1 MEIVENKATTS
12 KPRLFRW
19 ALWWGLG
26 IVTICLV
33 ILIVYAITNPT
44 IDEANSPLTSYFYSL
59 MYRFGIWPAVLY
71 IGFIGPIIEEVSFR
85 LWGNG
90 KLWTGIVSVILISVW
105 SIAIGWWVALLTIL
119 AGTVILT
126 VFNDN
131 KRKRLFALMLLSSV
145 VFALAHLG
153 NYNEDKVLTIVGII
167 HKLGFGLFAS
177 YLVINHNI
185 LWSMG
190 LHIINNSLLAIPMG
204 LAIGQA
210 SNEVVIIDNENF
222 FLEVRPILRQN
233 DSINSKNGL
242 TTFPDSTY
250 YFGSTAQFARQVLLQ
265 EALQKTPDRS
275 ADTIIITPESY
286 FPKCWFTITYK
297 NKPFDYHGIIVSM
310 LGERLITID
319 TVYSTMPD
327 STDRKLTTLN
337 IASSYDPFT
346 RASTDTK

>member
-26 IVTICLV
+26 IVTICLI
-33 ILIVYAITNPT
+33 ILIVYTITNPT
-44 IDEANSPLTSYFYSL
+44 IDEANSPITTYFYSL
-59 MYRFGIWPAVLY
+59 MYRFGIWPTALY

-90 KLWTGIVSVILISVW
+90 KLWTGIVSVILMSAW

-126 VFNDN
+126 VFNDD
-131 KRKRLFALMLLSSV
+131 KCKRLFALMLLSSV

-153 NYNEDKVLTIVGII
+153 NYSGDWFDTLGGVV
-167 HKLGFGLFAS
+167 HKLGCGLLAS

-185 LWSMG
+185 LWSIG

-210 SNEVVIIDNENF
+210 NNEVVIIDNENF

-265 EALQKTPDRS
+265 EALQKTQDRS
-275 ADTIIITPESY
+275 VDTIIITPESY

-297 NKPFDYHGIIVSM
+297 DKPFDHHGIIVSM

-319 TVYSTMPD
+319 TLYNTMPD
-327 STDRKLTTLN
+327 STNRKLTTLN
-337 IASSYDPFT
+337 IASSYDPIT
-346 RASTDTK
+346 RASTNTK